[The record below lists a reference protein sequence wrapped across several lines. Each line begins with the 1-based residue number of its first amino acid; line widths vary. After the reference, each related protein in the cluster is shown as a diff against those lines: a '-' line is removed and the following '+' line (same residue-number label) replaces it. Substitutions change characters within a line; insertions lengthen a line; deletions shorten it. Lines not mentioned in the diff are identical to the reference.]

1 MLKDLAAAQFG
12 VVARRQLVQAG
23 VSERAL
29 DRLLARG
36 RLVPLHRSVYAVGH
50 RQLRPEGYRLA
61 AVLACGDG
69 AVLSHRSAAAAWG
82 LLGDSRY
89 RHDVT
94 VPAEKASGR
103 ALPGLV
109 VHRAQLAGG
118 DRAER
123 DGVPVTS
130 VARTLVDLAGSGPR
144 RLVARAVNAALV
156 ERLYDQY
163 AVHEVL
169 RRGRR
174 LRGTAVL
181 RGVLERRHPD
191 AHRTRSEL
199 EAIAL
204 ERLDDARLPRPR
216 VNVWL
221 VGLGVEVDLLWE
233 SKKLVV
239 ELDGRRYHAHRG
251 PRDVDRDAL
260 LEASGYR
267 VRRFGWGDVTAGPFA
282 AEVAP
287 ELAQSP
293 RVAS

>member
-1 MLKDLAAAQFG
+1 MASARPGPDEWRVDDAYGGQLAIRPDGVLKDLAAAQLG

-69 AVLSHRSAAAAWG
+69 AVLSHRRAAAAWG

-130 VARTLVDLAGSGPR
+130 VARTLVDRPG
-144 RLVARAVNAALV
+144 
-156 ERLYDQY
+156 
-163 AVHEVL
+163 
-169 RRGRR
+169 RGR
-174 LRGTAVL
+174 G
-181 RGVLERRHPD
+181 G
-191 AHRTRSEL
+191 S
-199 EAIAL
+199 
-204 ERLDDARLPRPR
+204 
-216 VNVWL
+216 
-221 VGLGVEVDLLWE
+221 
-233 SKKLVV
+233 S
-239 ELDGRRYHAHRG
+239 
-251 PRDVDRDAL
+251 
-260 LEASGYR
+260 
-267 VRRFGWGDVTAGPFA
+267 
-282 AEVAP
+282 P
-287 ELAQSP
+287 EPSTP
-293 RVAS
+293 PSWNGSTTNTP